1 MLQFGAANAQNF
13 TPSKSG
19 FQQGQNGGGSGNTNV
34 NNQGYNQNGNYQNG
48 NNQNGNYQNGNY
60 PNGNYQ
66 NGNNQN
72 GNYQNGNNQGYNPNG
87 NKLAQNANS
96 NVNDLKA
103 AIAKCE
109 QSPIVITNAF
119 GNYKFGM
126 SEREF
131 IKVTKAAI
139 KAKQAKRNSI
149 GNVEYKMNFADGRTY
164 SLILAN
170 AAFFKDKL
178 CGLDF
183 VFERFD
189 GGMSDLIMEEIM
201 QGDRFQDMDQYAVPM
216 GFIYLKD
223 NLEVILSRGT
233 LSYMNLSVVNQRA
246 KENAEQNHLSR
257 DAF

>member
-1 MLQFGAANAQNF
+1 MKRLFIIATALLLQVGVASAQNF
-13 TPSKSG
+13 TPGKSG
-19 FQQGQNGGGSGNTNV
+19 VSGNNGYQQSQIVNSNTNV
-34 NNQGYNQNGNYQNG
+34 NVVSN
-48 NNQNGNYQNGNY
+48 
-60 PNGNYQ
+60 
-66 NGNNQN
+66 
-72 GNYQNGNNQGYNPNG
+72 
-87 NKLAQNANS
+87 ASNANAA
-96 NVNDLKA
+96 DLKA

-126 SEREF
+126 SEKEF
-131 IKVTKAAI
+131 VKVTKAAI

-149 GNVEYKMNFADGRTY
+149 GNVEYEMNFADGRTY

-189 GGMSDLIMEEIM
+189 GGMSDIIMEEIM

-216 GFIYLKD
+216 GYVYLKD
-223 NLEVILSRGT
+223 NLEVILSRGR

-246 KENAEQNHLSR
+246 KENAERNHLSR

>member
-1 MLQFGAANAQNF
+1 MKRFIIMAAALLLQAGVAMAQNF

-19 FQQGQNGGGSGNTNV
+19 YQSNNSYQQNQSAGGNANV
-34 NNQGYNQNGNYQNG
+34 NVNGYNTYGNQNVGNYTMS
-48 NNQNGNYQNGNY
+48 
-60 PNGNYQ
+60 
-66 NGNNQN
+66 
-72 GNYQNGNNQGYNPNG
+72 NP
-87 NKLAQNANS
+87 A
-96 NVNDLKA
+96 DLKA
-103 AIAKCE
+103 AIARCE

-126 SEREF
+126 SEKEF
-131 IKVTKAAI
+131 AKVTKAAI

-149 GNVEYKMNFADGRTY
+149 GNVEYEMNFADGRTY

-170 AAFFKDKL
+170 AVFFKGKL

-189 GGMSDLIMEEIM
+189 SGMSDIIMEEIM
-201 QGDRFQDMDQYAVPM
+201 QGDRFHDMDQYAVPK

-223 NLEVILSRGT
+223 NLEVDLSRGS

-246 KENAEQNHLSR
+246 KDNAERNHLSR

>member
-1 MLQFGAANAQNF
+1 MKKIIIIAAMLLQAGLISAQNF
-13 TPSKSG
+13 TPGRSG
-19 FQQGQNGGGSGNTNV
+19 VSNNSGYQQPVNQNSQQQV
-34 NNQGYNQNGNYQNG
+34 NQGVAPG
-48 NNQNGNYQNGNY
+48 
-60 PNGNYQ
+60 
-66 NGNNQN
+66 
-72 GNYQNGNNQGYNPNG
+72 
-87 NKLAQNANS
+87 QNANS
-96 NVNDLKA
+96 NVADLKA
-103 AIAKCE
+103 AIARCE

-126 SEREF
+126 TEKEF
-131 IKVTKAAI
+131 VKVTKAAI

-149 GNVEYKMNFADGRTY
+149 GNVEYEMNFADGRTY

-189 GGMSDLIMEEIM
+189 GGMSDIIMEEIM

-216 GFIYLKD
+216 GYVYLKD
-223 NLEVILSRGT
+223 NLEVILSRGR

-246 KENAEQNHLSR
+246 KENAERNHLSR

>member
-1 MLQFGAANAQNF
+1 MKRLFIIATALLLQVGVASAQNF
-13 TPSKSG
+13 TPGKSG
-19 FQQGQNGGGSGNTNV
+19 VSGNNGYQQSQIVNSNTNV
-34 NNQGYNQNGNYQNG
+34 NVVSN
-48 NNQNGNYQNGNY
+48 
-60 PNGNYQ
+60 
-66 NGNNQN
+66 
-72 GNYQNGNNQGYNPNG
+72 
-87 NKLAQNANS
+87 ASNANAA
-96 NVNDLKA
+96 DLKA

-126 SEREF
+126 SEKEF
-131 IKVTKAAI
+131 VKVTKVAI

-149 GNVEYKMNFADGRTY
+149 GNVEYEMSFADGRTY

-189 GGMSDLIMEEIM
+189 GGMSDIIMEEIM

-216 GFIYLKD
+216 GYVYLKD
-223 NLEVILSRGT
+223 NLEVILSRGR

-246 KENAEQNHLSR
+246 KENAERNHLSR

>member
-1 MLQFGAANAQNF
+1 MKKIIIIAALLLQAGLILAQNF
-13 TPSKSG
+13 TPGRSG
-19 FQQGQNGGGSGNTNV
+19 VSNNSGYQQPVNQNSQQQV
-34 NNQGYNQNGNYQNG
+34 NQGVAPG
-48 NNQNGNYQNGNY
+48 
-60 PNGNYQ
+60 
-66 NGNNQN
+66 
-72 GNYQNGNNQGYNPNG
+72 
-87 NKLAQNANS
+87 QNANS
-96 NVNDLKA
+96 NVADLKA
-103 AIAKCE
+103 AIARCE

-126 SEREF
+126 TEKEF
-131 IKVTKAAI
+131 VKVTKAAI

-149 GNVEYKMNFADGRTY
+149 GNVEYEMNFADGRTY

-189 GGMSDLIMEEIM
+189 GGMSDIIMEEIM

-216 GFIYLKD
+216 GYVYLKD
-223 NLEVILSRGT
+223 NLEVILSRGR

-246 KENAEQNHLSR
+246 KENAERNHLSR